1 MGGATQPR
9 RLTLEG
15 RNRFPVW
22 SADSRRVLFQSD
34 RDGGLGLY
42 WQGVDAGAAE
52 RLTTP
57 DAATAHV
64 PDSWSPDG
72 DRFTFSIIRGTS
84 ASLWTFSMRERQA
97 VRFGN
102 AQSTTP
108 FNSEFSPDGH
118 WLAYTLRDG
127 STANIFVEP
136 FPATGD
142 RYQITTFN
150 GHHPVWVPGTNTLS
164 YRVGAGDQTLVDIN
178 SRSGLSWSNPRLAVK
193 GELPTVVGM
202 RSFDITRDGSAF
214 LAVAPVSSNEGVT
227 NELGVT
233 SVQEIRIVQNW
244 TEELKRLVPA
254 K

>member
-1 MGGATQPR
+1 SERRRIVSMDRNGGITPLPLQPNAYVSLRVSPDGKRLAFDTDDGKDAAIWIYDMGGATQPR

-72 DRFTFSIIRGTS
+72 DRFSFSVIRGTS

-97 VRFGN
+97 MRF
-102 AQSTTP
+102 
-108 FNSEFSPDGH
+108 
-118 WLAYTLRDG
+118 
-127 STANIFVEP
+127 
-136 FPATGD
+136 
-142 RYQITTFN
+142 
-150 GHHPVWVPGTNTLS
+150 
-164 YRVGAGDQTLVDIN
+164 
-178 SRSGLSWSNPRLAVK
+178 
-193 GELPTVVGM
+193 
-202 RSFDITRDGSAF
+202 
-214 LAVAPVSSNEGVT
+214 
-227 NELGVT
+227 
-233 SVQEIRIVQNW
+233 
-244 TEELKRLVPA
+244 
-254 K
+254 